1 MSTHA
6 ISRVP
11 EPYNEPVRSYAPGT
25 PEREELRLR
34 LQQMESEQLDIPL
47 VIGGEEVRT
56 GSTFEAVEPHK
67 RSHVLA
73 TVHKGGP
80 KEVERAIA
88 ASAEAWKDWS
98 RTPWEERATIFLR
111 AAELLAGPWRQT
123 LNAATMLGQSKTA
136 HQAEIDAACE
146 LIDFWRFN
154 VKYMTRIYEEQ
165 PVSSPGV
172 WNRMEYRPLEGFVFA
187 VTPFNFTAIGGNL
200 PTSVAL
206 MGNTVIWKPA
216 STAAYSAHFLLKL
229 YEEAGLPPGVI
240 NLVYGS
246 GAEIGDPAL
255 ASPDLAGI
263 HFTGSTAVFNG
274 MWQTV
279 AANLDKYR
287 NYPRIVG
294 ETGGK
299 DFIVA
304 HPSADPA
311 AVATAI
317 VRGSFEYQGQKCSAA
332 SRLYMPSNLWPQV
345 REQLVDEVKSLRM
358 GDVSDFGNFM
368 GAVIDSGSFKT
379 QKAAIDEANESG
391 SKASVLV
398 GGGTND
404 ADGWFVE
411 PTVIET
417 TDPNFRT
424 MREELFGPV
433 VTAYV
438 YDEKKYGATLDL
450 IDGGAPYGLTGAV
463 FSRDREGVDEAQ
475 ERLRYAAGNFYVNDK
490 PTGAVVGQQPF
501 GGARASGTNDKAG
514 SMWNLIRW
522 VSPRT
527 IKELFVAPTDYR
539 YPFMGPDKDGG

>member
-6 ISRVP
+6 IFRAP
-11 EPYNEPVRSYAPGT
+11 EPFNEPVRSYAPGT
-25 PEREELRLR
+25 PEREELQGRLR
-34 LQQMESEQLDIPL
+34 QMESRQIEIPL

-56 GSTFEAVEPHK
+56 GDTFDAVQPHK

-73 TVHKGGP
+73 TVHKGGAA
-80 KEVERAIA
+80 EVGRAA
-88 ASAEAWKDWS
+88 AAAADAWRDWS
-98 RTPWEERATIFLR
+98 RTPWEERAAIFLR
-111 AAELLAGPWRQT
+111 AAELLAGPWRST

-136 HQAEIDAACE
+136 HQAEIDSACE
-146 LIDFWRFN
+146 VIDFWRFN
-154 VKYMTRIYEEQ
+154 VGFMTRIYEEQ

-187 VTPFNFTAIGGNL
+187 VTPFNFTAIGANL

-206 MGNTVIWKPA
+206 MGNTVVWKPA
-216 STAAYSAHFLLKL
+216 STAAYSAWWLMKL

-246 GAEIGDPAL
+246 GADVGDPAL
-255 ASPDLAGI
+255 ASPNLAGI
-263 HFTGSTAVFNG
+263 HFTGSTGVFNS

-279 AANLDKYR
+279 GANIASGTYR

-304 HPSADPA
+304 HPSADVDA
-311 AVATAI
+311 LATAI

-332 SRLYMPSNLWPQV
+332 SRVFAPSNLWPDLRERLVEEV
-345 REQLVDEVKSLRM
+345 RSLRM
-358 GDVSDFGNFM
+358 GDVADFSNFM
-368 GAVIDSGSFKT
+368 GAVIDKSSFAT
-379 QKAAIDEANESG
+379 QKEAIAEAVASNG
-391 SKASVLV
+391 KASVLV
-398 GGGTND
+398 GGGTD
-404 ADGWFVE
+404 DSEGWFVE

-417 TDPNFRT
+417 SDPSFRT

-433 VTAYV
+433 VTAFV
-438 YDEKKYGATLDL
+438 YDENRYDETLDL
-450 IDGGAPYGLTGAV
+450 VDAGAPYGLTGAV
-463 FSRDREGVDEAQ
+463 FARDRDAVETAKD
-475 ERLRYAAGNFYVNDK
+475 RLRYAAGNFYVNDK

-527 IKELFVAPTDYR
+527 IKETFVPPTDYR
-539 YPFMGPDKDGG
+539 YPFLEKD

>member
-6 ISRVP
+6 IFRAP

-25 PEREELRLR
+25 PERDELRTRLR
-34 LQQMESEQLDIPL
+34 ELESQHLDIPL

-56 GSTFEAVEPHK
+56 GDTFDAVEPHN

-73 TVHKGGP
+73 TVHKGGAP
-80 KEVERAIA
+80 EVERAIGA
-88 ASAEAWKDWS
+88 ARDAWHDWS
-98 RTPWEERATIFLR
+98 RTPWEERAAVILR
-111 AAELLAGPWRQT
+111 ASELLAGPWRST

-154 VKYMTRIYEEQ
+154 VEYMTRIYAEQ
-165 PVSSPGV
+165 PTSSPGV
-172 WNRMEYRPLEGFVFA
+172 WNRIEYRPLEGFVFA

-200 PTSVAL
+200 PTSAAL
-206 MGNTVIWKPA
+206 MGNTVVWKPA
-216 STAAYSAHFLLKL
+216 STAAYSAWWLMKL

-246 GAEIGDPAL
+246 GAAIGDPAL
-255 ASPDLAGI
+255 ASPELAGI
-263 HFTGSTAVFNG
+263 HFTGSTDVFNG
-274 MWQTV
+274 MWSTV
-279 AANLDKYR
+279 ASNLGRYR

-304 HPSADPA
+304 HRSADVDE
-311 AVATAI
+311 VATAI

-332 SRLYMPSNLWPQV
+332 SRVFAPSNLWPEL
-345 REQLVDEVKSLRM
+345 RERLVAEVETLRM
-358 GDVSDFGNFM
+358 GDVSDFSNFM
-368 GAVIDSGSFKT
+368 GAVIDGGSFAT
-379 QKAAIDEANESG
+379 QKAAIEEARASNG
-391 SKASVLV
+391 TASVLV
-398 GGGTND
+398 GGGTD
-404 ADGWFVE
+404 DSEGFFVE

-417 TDPNFRT
+417 TDPGFRT

-433 VTAYV
+433 VTAFV
-438 YDEKKYGATLDL
+438 YDEKRYDDTLDL
-450 IDGGAPYGLTGAV
+450 IDRGAPYGLTGAV
-463 FSRDREGVDEAQ
+463 FARDRSAVETAAEK
-475 ERLRYAAGNFYVNDK
+475 LRYAAGNFYVNDK

-527 IKELFVAPTDYR
+527 LKETFVPPTDYR
-539 YPFMGPDKDGG
+539 YPFLDPDQG